1 MDLSRVSVHTPN
13 RNEGCSL
20 VESRRRFAESVTTE
34 FVLLLDSDQW
44 LADSHAIEK
53 CIETCEAGADAITF
67 YEIPLAV
74 NETFIGRVIDYDKRL
89 FHDAED
95 DDPVYGTAIPR
106 FFRASFFKRIDFSK
120 LPPLT
125 FEHTMIHKQIED
137 MGAKIVFRKDLI
149 IYHMELQKRKQIF
162 DKFFRYGYYWIDAYR
177 INPKLVMEHSKPRRT
192 YFTRKALRH
201 PGLWLGLWYVY
212 FIKATAATMG
222 GIWRSI
228 KFCSC
233 TGGSA

>member
-20 VESRRRFAESVTTE
+20 VESRRRFAESVNTKY
-34 FVLLLDSDQW
+34 VLLLDDDQW
-44 LADSHAIEK
+44 LESDTIER
-53 CIETCEAGADAITF
+53 CILACNNGADAVTLH
-67 YEIPLAV
+67 EEVLLV
-74 NETFIGRVIDYDKRL
+74 NHTFIEKVIKYDKEL
-89 FHDAED
+89 FHDIED
-95 DDPVYGTAIPR
+95 DDSVYGTAIPR